1 MWKDSRTDGAGPHA
15 QGGGDVGRLRMSGQM
30 FAQAALVD
38 VVFAAHWT
46 GVRRCSALDGAGRRS
61 RNGPSATYASRQTA
75 QAVDHVRRD
84 AQAAQRRRQA
94 AATANL
100 LLLMRVRLL
109 LMLLRRQQRR
119 HRRRLLLLVDVM
131 GQRRKQTVLMG
142 HQHRRAGRTFA
153 SRRRSFAGHGGRAG
167 RSGGHNVFVNVFHVF
182 HEGLVAE
189 EELVAQRTAGR
200 VGSANQGRVLGR
212 VGAQRGLGGEAFA
225 AYGALKRPVLGPLQ
239 LGIVIAKVL
248 LQIRQLDEGSSAFR
262 HVATVRSFTCMK
274 ASVLLDVTELLE
286 TAIAIRAT
294 IRFFARV
301 DADVLHQLVVGRKR
315 LETLLALVR
324 LRFAPVGVPGVHLH
338 RRLGHENFWTLC
350 SDRPRL
356 QRGWHMLGKFSSK
369 RRIQRE
375 MDLLS

>member
-61 RNGPSATYASRQTA
+61 RNGPSATYAARQTA

-100 LLLMRVRLL
+100 LLLVRVRLL

-153 SRRRSFAGHGGRAG
+153 SRRRSFAYLPLSNEIISIGIQLE
-167 RSGGHNVFVNVFHVF
+167 SNVVSLSLIWSLDALISEQAVNLPTDCTSN
-182 HEGLVAE
+182 GKTK
-189 EELVAQRTAGR
+189 AQ
-200 VGSANQGRVLGR
+200 SAVNLT
-212 VGAQRGLGGEAFA
+212 
-225 AYGALKRPVLGPLQ
+225 LK
-239 LGIVIAKVL
+239 
-248 LQIRQLDEGSSAFR
+248 
-262 HVATVRSFTCMK
+262 
-274 ASVLLDVTELLE
+274 
-286 TAIAIRAT
+286 
-294 IRFFARV
+294 
-301 DADVLHQLVVGRKR
+301 
-315 LETLLALVR
+315 
-324 LRFAPVGVPGVHLH
+324 
-338 RRLGHENFWTLC
+338 
-350 SDRPRL
+350 
-356 QRGWHMLGKFSSK
+356 
-369 RRIQRE
+369 
-375 MDLLS
+375 